1 VETLY
6 RLARASASSRADKL
20 RLTNALRKSTR
31 ETRTWHTRCNLADTV
46 FRSETVT
53 QAFLLDIHKEPFMT
67 RKKLTALAV
76 FAAMGCAANAA
87 QANLIL
93 AGPENFSGTGL
104 GAVNTILTI
113 QNTNSTGTQVTSG
126 NVQALTGTKSLS
138 TLGVT
143 SASNLRVVFNASEP
157 NTAADQSI
165 TLTDLTLN
173 IFSPTGTLLFTSG
186 TVFADQAFANTQTG
200 TGNSGFVFR
209 LDTTQAAQAQAAA
222 FGTGFGSNL
231 VGLSATATNAAGGL
245 ETFFVANTGTPITS
259 APIPEPG
266 TMALFAAGLLGM
278 GGIARRRMK
287 S

>member
-1 VETLY
+1 
-6 RLARASASSRADKL
+6 
-20 RLTNALRKSTR
+20 
-31 ETRTWHTRCNLADTV
+31 
-46 FRSETVT
+46 
-53 QAFLLDIHKEPFMT
+53 MT
-67 RKKLTALAV
+67 RKKLTVLAV
-76 FAAMGCAANAA
+76 FAALGCAANAA

-113 QNTNSTGTQVTSG
+113 QNTGTETGSVGLNSSGTQVTSG

-143 SASNLRVVFNASEP
+143 SASNLRVVFNAAEP

-231 VGLSATATNAAGGL
+231 VGLSATATGAAGGL
-245 ETFFVANTGTPITS
+245 ETFFVANTGTPVTS

-278 GGIARRRMK
+278 GGIARRRLK